1 VPETQIEF
9 DRERAESWRS
19 EIVKARIRLAEPG
32 LAYEQRSDLWS
43 IVDFRE
49 WCLRMMVTDY
59 RAELEQIDREIETA
73 LRP

>member
-1 VPETQIEF
+1 MPETQIEF

-32 LAYEQRSDLWS
+32 LSYEQRSDLWS